1 MIDKTMKKTS
11 VLITLGILLSVSFL
25 FGQEKSKIDTC
36 LAMYLTSED
45 LNNYLGVYRC
55 DQIQMKILIT
65 RDDTILIGQ
74 AYGQSPFSLE
84 ATEKDLFKS
93 DKYNLK
99 MSFNLAINEMVLTQN
114 GSSFLF
120 TKENHEKLITD
131 TLNFVF
137 EGKILRGYIDMPLNK
152 APSSIVIIVPGHG
165 KTDFENSF
173 LDLRQNFI
181 DVGVACFMW
190 DRAGCGKSEGNY
202 DGNQTVQSSAKEAL
216 VAIDELNRRKVK
228 GASKIGFWSHSR
240 GGWICPLI
248 IQKYP
253 STAFWISVSGGD
265 GLDSYPYMFESEMR
279 FAGKSEEEI
288 KILLAEKLNASEIF
302 FKGGTYEE
310 YVNAQQN
317 LRRDSFCVSFLGL
330 QDITKESFQK
340 EQESFKGQIELDKTT
355 KSVILVSNFKKVL
368 KDIHCPVLAILG
380 EKDYVVNWRNTLSIY
395 EETIGRK
402 RDILTIKTFPD
413 GNHSI
418 IKCKTGSTYER
429 MDKYEICEGYFETMT
444 AWLIVN
450 GFGK

>member
-1 MIDKTMKKTS
+1 MKKTS

-190 DRAGCGKSEGNY
+190 DRAGCGKSEGN
-202 DGNQTVQSSAKEAL
+202 
-216 VAIDELNRRKVK
+216 
-228 GASKIGFWSHSR
+228 
-240 GGWICPLI
+240 
-248 IQKYP
+248 
-253 STAFWISVSGGD
+253 
-265 GLDSYPYMFESEMR
+265 
-279 FAGKSEEEI
+279 
-288 KILLAEKLNASEIF
+288 
-302 FKGGTYEE
+302 
-310 YVNAQQN
+310 
-317 LRRDSFCVSFLGL
+317 
-330 QDITKESFQK
+330 
-340 EQESFKGQIELDKTT
+340 
-355 KSVILVSNFKKVL
+355 
-368 KDIHCPVLAILG
+368 
-380 EKDYVVNWRNTLSIY
+380 
-395 EETIGRK
+395 
-402 RDILTIKTFPD
+402 
-413 GNHSI
+413 
-418 IKCKTGSTYER
+418 
-429 MDKYEICEGYFETMT
+429 
-444 AWLIVN
+444 
-450 GFGK
+450 